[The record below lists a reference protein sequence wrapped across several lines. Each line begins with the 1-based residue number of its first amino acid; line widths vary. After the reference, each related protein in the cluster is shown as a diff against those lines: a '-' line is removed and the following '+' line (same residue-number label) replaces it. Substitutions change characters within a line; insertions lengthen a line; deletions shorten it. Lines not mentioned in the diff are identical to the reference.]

1 MEKDTIEDKIKFFII
16 IISLLAFIAMIIAI
30 IVDEPKPKYEY
41 TLVYR
46 IHYSN
51 YYKEYVAKS
60 DEEIEYGYSF
70 WRYTINSHIHYYY
83 KGKAPFEI
91 ISYTKKEI
99 N

>member
-1 MEKDTIEDKIKFFII
+1 
-16 IISLLAFIAMIIAI
+16 MIIAI

-70 WRYTINSHIHYYY
+70 WRYTINFIY
-83 KGKAPFEI
+83 I
-91 ISYTKKEI
+91 IITKEKLLLK
-99 N
+99 